1 MGKEMDKEYSLMKEK
16 SLSENGRMVI
26 IGTSPRYDKNGKV
39 IIKLVNG
46 IQVIPL

>member
-26 IGTSPRYDKNGKV
+26 FGTSQGMTKTEKS
-39 IIKLVNG
+39 L
-46 IQVIPL
+46 